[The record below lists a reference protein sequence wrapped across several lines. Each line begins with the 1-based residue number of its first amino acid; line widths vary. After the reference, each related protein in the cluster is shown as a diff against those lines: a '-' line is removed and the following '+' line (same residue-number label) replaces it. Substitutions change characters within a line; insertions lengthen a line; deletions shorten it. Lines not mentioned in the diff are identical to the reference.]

1 MKTGLYIHVPFC
13 KCRCIYCDFYSTTC
27 GEDVRRKYVDALL
40 AELAARQDECSG
52 GEIATIYLGGGTPSQ
67 LTGDEIRRIFDCIRD
82 NYAVADD
89 AEITFEANPDDV
101 TDAYVGI
108 LRDAGVNRVS
118 LGLQTFDD
126 TLLRF
131 LHRRHTAEQ
140 ARSAVRRLH
149 DGGIGNISIDLIYGL
164 PNQTTAQWSN
174 DLREALR
181 LPVRHLSAYTLMYE
195 PGTRITRMR
204 DRHEFDEADDE
215 VIAGMFDD
223 LVHRTEDAG
232 FEHYEISNFA
242 LPGYRSRHNSSYWN
256 GTPYIGCGP
265 GAHSFDGYATRR
277 SNDANLSAYCSAPG
291 QPPHSME
298 HLSEAERY
306 DEMVFTALRTKE
318 GLSLQALESRFG
330 AGAKAELTATAA
342 PHIAARRLQLTGH
355 RMSLTKEGILVSD
368 MVMSDLMRG

>member
-67 LTGDEIRRIFDCIRD
+67 LTGDEIRRIFDCIRS
-82 NYAVADD
+82 NYTVAGD

-101 TDAYVGI
+101 TDVYVGI
-108 LRDAGVNRVS
+108 LRDAGINRVS

-126 TLLRF
+126 TLLHF

-164 PNQTTAQWSN
+164 PNQTAAQWNN

-195 PGTRITRMR
+195 PSTRITRMR

-223 LVHRTEDAG
+223 LVHRTADAG

-242 LPGYRSRHNSSYWN
+242 QPGYRSRHNSSYWD

-277 SNDANLSAYCSAPG
+277 CNDANLTAYCSAPG
-291 QPPHSME
+291 QPPHSTE

-318 GLSLQALESRFG
+318 GLSLEALESRFG
-330 AGAKAELTATAA
+330 AGARAELTATAA

>member
-82 NYAVADD
+82 NYAVVDD

-126 TLLRF
+126 TMLRF

-164 PNQTTAQWSN
+164 PNQTAAQWSN

-195 PGTRITRMR
+195 PDTRITRMR

-242 LPGYRSRHNSSYWN
+242 QPGYRSRHNSSYWN

-277 SNDANLSAYCSAPG
+277 SNDANLSAYCSTPG
-291 QPPHSME
+291 QVPYSME

-318 GLSLQALESRFG
+318 GLSLQVLESRFG
-330 AGAKAELTATAA
+330 AGARAELTATAA